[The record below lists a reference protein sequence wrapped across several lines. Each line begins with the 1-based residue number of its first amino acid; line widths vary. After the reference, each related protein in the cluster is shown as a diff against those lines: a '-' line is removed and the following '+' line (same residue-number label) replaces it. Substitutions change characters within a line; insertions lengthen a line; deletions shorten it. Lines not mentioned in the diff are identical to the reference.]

1 MLSTIIYLVRFC
13 QISDVANENRKLP
26 FQITLDIQMKIS
38 PLSQNPLEI
47 KRIEPLSGCFFARL
61 FDYSIEMRPR
71 ESRIRKY
78 SFFYVFLGKRSSLY
92 AAFNF
97 VDLSFF
103 SGYHTHKEQR
113 RTYRGKNG
121 RKEVLILLIFYCSS

>member
-1 MLSTIIYLVRFC
+1 MLSTIINLVRFC

-78 SFFYVFLGKRSSLY
+78 SFLMFFEENETVYTQRS
-92 AAFNF
+92 
-97 VDLSFF
+97 
-103 SGYHTHKEQR
+103 
-113 RTYRGKNG
+113 
-121 RKEVLILLIFYCSS
+121 ILFI